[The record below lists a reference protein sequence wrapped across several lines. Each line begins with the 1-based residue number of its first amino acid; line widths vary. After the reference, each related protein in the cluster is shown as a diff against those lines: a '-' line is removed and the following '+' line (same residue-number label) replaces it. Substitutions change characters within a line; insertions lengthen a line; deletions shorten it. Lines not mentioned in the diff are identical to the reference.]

1 MVNEV
6 QSKHLHFPLGKISI
20 HIDSPRFPLCGQ
32 SNHHSFWCHM
42 PFRLCFFCLP
52 NSLILSFWICVS
64 QKSQKNLQIQ
74 AMEKLRSH
82 IVSKGWAN
90 DCCALPFHDQ
100 TIVAIKIKHQNWSN
114 WAKFPIRAILM
125 RLELVIWCD
134 YLLAASKQVYINSG
148 LKNSILSE

>member
-1 MVNEV
+1 MIIEFLVHKTDSTKWDTTYTGRENKKLKKKLYFTINLGPGEHNFYDTLYMVNEV

-42 PFRLCFFCLP
+42 PFLLCFFCLP

-100 TIVAIKIKHQNWSN
+100 TTI
-114 WAKFPIRAILM
+114 
-125 RLELVIWCD
+125 
-134 YLLAASKQVYINSG
+134 
-148 LKNSILSE
+148 